1 MVSVVIVLSTCHFAE
16 FDTSV
21 VLHELI
27 LCLGSFLLQ
36 GMFQALLVLCL
47 GGQSFK
53 YSTYM
58 LLTILYYMLHSI
70 LYKRQLHNM
79 SAHFQFQ
86 R

>member
-47 GGQSFK
+47 GDKVSNIPH
-53 YSTYM
+53 TCC
-58 LLTILYYMLHSI
+58 LLYYITCCILYCI
-70 LYKRQLHNM
+70 N
-79 SAHFQFQ
+79 FNFIT
-86 R
+86 